1 MHALRS
7 VVLAARAAGVPAFDG
22 VYNRLDDEED
32 LAAECRE
39 GRSFGYDGKSLIHPS
54 QIETANRIFGPSEE
68 DVAAAER
75 LIAAA
80 TGGAER
86 FEGRMIEDMHATE
99 ARSEEHT
106 SELPVTNA
114 HLVCRLLLEKKK

>member
-1 MHALRS
+1 MHALQT

-86 FEGRMIEDMHATE
+86 FEGRQGADQHGTE
-99 ARSEEHT
+99 ARTERRQARGRDKE
-106 SELPVTNA
+106 
-114 HLVCRLLLEKKK
+114 